1 MARDASMGVGNL
13 QTRPLDQLTQQQL
26 LLSNPA
32 LLQQY
37 QQQQTQINGLS
48 LNQQQA
54 EQLKQ
59 SVNTLVQGSQQLHGY
74 LQQSWQLLRQV
85 MDAYNAMCNYAAEL
99 EKVVQVGYQQNSLAN
114 AMLPYVQIA
123 GAQNQLANAF
133 LQERDAVYAM
143 ADVQQ
148 QMLTDPVY
156 LLHHSF
162 DVWDRN
168 LGIDK
173 TAIDYI
179 SQLYLELANR
189 FDQRYIAATGQDPY
203 PQQQQSR
210 QGIDPNYFKAF
221 SQAQSQG
228 NPKVGQV
235 LQQMHLQKF
244 GV

>member
-1 MARDASMGVGNL
+1 MARDAGMGVGGL

-85 MDAYNAMCNYAAEL
+85 MGAYNAMCNYAAEL
-99 EKVVQVGYQQNSLAN
+99 EKVVQLGYQQNS
-114 AMLPYVQIA
+114 
-123 GAQNQLANAF
+123 LANAF

-143 ADVQQ
+143 ADIQQ
-148 QMLTDPVY
+148 QMLADPVY

-189 FDQRYIAATGQDPY
+189 FDQRYIATTGQDPY